1 MLLIHLGLIKLHHLL
16 YPPFLTGSDMLVFFS
31 NPRFMERQVRY
42 LALLCFFF
50 FYTTLSDFE
59 PNIWCSAR
67 FHSLVLHFSC
77 YTLMT
82 YFMLS
87 VILLCVFMILSMI
100 IRHLI
105 CENSWLENFNL
116 TLKTTVGWDRK
127 WLVGV
132 SWFHLTYLIAISAI
146 DKKMDWSP
154 I

>member
-1 MLLIHLGLIKLHHLL
+1 
-16 YPPFLTGSDMLVFFS
+16 
-31 NPRFMERQVRY
+31 
-42 LALLCFFF
+42 
-50 FYTTLSDFE
+50 
-59 PNIWCSAR
+59 
-67 FHSLVLHFSC
+67 
-77 YTLMT
+77 MT
-82 YFMLS
+82 YLMLS

-116 TLKTTVGWDRK
+116 TLKNTVGWDRK